1 MKLREERETRRR
13 QTRMSES
20 VIIESTRFKIDMGC
34 KDHFSKRK
42 SGREK
47 PFMLEIRCF
56 KRIVKQ
62 SPLLRARCMRER
74 GKKKEKLSTEG
85 FRNEHL
91 FHYKL
96 CPRIH
101 NQDYYIIAHMIRSG
115 RYVGGI
121 LDSAST

>member
-47 PFMLEIRCF
+47 
-56 KRIVKQ
+56 Q
-62 SPLLRARCMRER
+62 S
-74 GKKKEKLSTEG
+74 K
-85 FRNEHL
+85 
-91 FHYKL
+91 
-96 CPRIH
+96 
-101 NQDYYIIAHMIRSG
+101 
-115 RYVGGI
+115 
-121 LDSAST
+121 